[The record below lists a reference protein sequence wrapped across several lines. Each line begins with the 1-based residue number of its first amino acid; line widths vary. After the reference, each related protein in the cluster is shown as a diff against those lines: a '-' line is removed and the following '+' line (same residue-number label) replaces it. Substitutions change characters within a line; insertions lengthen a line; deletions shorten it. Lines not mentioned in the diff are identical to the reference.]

1 MNFTKNKEI
10 NIPKQNYISN
20 RSPQPNNKLRNYNIQ
35 SQGRSPIP
43 NPPRNFDIEDNIEEN
58 ININEY
64 LNSKQ
69 TNFYQMKNKNKERSP
84 ENKLQNNNY
93 FNYNNN
99 FNNNYNNTYYPNVR
113 KHFESDDLDDKNMDY
128 KNNNINWK
136 KKILEI
142 KEQNS
147 KEYKQYINRNYNNN
161 NIYNYNNYFN
171 GNYYNN
177 NYNNGNNS
185 YNPKEYMHSSLKS
198 NEGIGLKK
206 YDNYDNY
213 KNYNKNKNKKRDMNN
228 NNNINNNKNYQKY
241 SQDHYNISNNNN
253 YLSDNNFKKKIK
265 NKNQTQDNYY
275 QNKKNNNINQNND
288 SSSSNI
294 YDDSYDYKTQYNFK
308 KNPKYKYWDVSKF
321 YSTSSQENSYSDIN
335 NNNKE
340 EEVYNTTRPF
350 RPPLKNDEEH
360 YHQNLTIKIK
370 NQEEQNKPPIKYV
383 DNTPEGCLAPNINNI
398 EKKNKKIRLNISNEE
413 KIAIPEKLYERS
425 KYYVETKKKFEFP
438 DLNKYN
444 KRINNNR
451 SPENNNINN
460 NEKNKKIKEITV
472 DLSPKKKLNL
482 SNSNQNI
489 GGRRINKNNN
499 NINNI
504 STANNN
510 DNKYNFNINPNTKI
524 ESCIITFDKNQK
536 NNNPKY
542 KLSNS
547 LDRMEINKTRYIKK
561 KVILTSNR
569 KNIHYNNETP
579 GMNNSKNKIYQKPG
593 TETLSR
599 SIGKPIPFAQDN
611 LELSGEVKDYCA
623 PSPDYGKKG
632 KEAFLNSRKNNKSP
646 ILSSSGKYQNHIFD
660 SNKKYDEFSFREEN
674 NDNNINDVNYDKNI
688 KNKNKGNDNFSI
700 FNQQK
705 IVTFSNNNENDNNNN
720 KNKDIEKNI
729 NNNIS
734 KLIIKSFSNK
744 KKEIKEKP
752 KLIYT
757 FYKKYYDL
765 YLQLPQKEKIYMIKN
780 KEKEKD
786 KSYEYNDIEKKIF
799 DKKLTNAPLRGKI
812 LDVSA
817 KNFYIRKKLNSS
829 LNDDNNSFNYYN
841 NNTIDIELLEE
852 SNNNTATKKNK
863 FIIRTLVKKI
873 KKKAK
878 KEFYFKNNNTNINN
892 ININIFNKD
901 IIKTKEQIKKEKKIN
916 SILKED
922 FENYIIYYKENINN
936 NKNKKYDWSM
946 IELLMIKIKLD
957 IGDIINGYLKACEDI
972 IIDEEYIIIGNDY
985 INNIIE
991 HYKNHYLTNNN
1002 FEEIHNKLIKIFA
1015 YLKEINIDTNFK
1027 YKILWGLLN
1036 ILINNEL
1043 FFLNDFDILK
1053 QTDEENKN
1061 EIKNILANNNDLI
1074 LLEKIN
1080 F

>member
-1 MNFTKNKEI
+1 MN
-10 NIPKQNYISN
+10 
-20 RSPQPNNKLRNYNIQ
+20 
-35 SQGRSPIP
+35 
-43 NPPRNFDIEDNIEEN
+43 D
-58 ININEY
+58 
-64 LNSKQ
+64 
-69 TNFYQMKNKNKERSP
+69 
-84 ENKLQNNNY
+84 
-93 FNYNNN
+93 
-99 FNNNYNNTYYPNVR
+99 
-113 KHFESDDLDDKNMDY
+113 
-128 KNNNINWK
+128 
-136 KKILEI
+136 
-142 KEQNS
+142 
-147 KEYKQYINRNYNNN
+147 
-161 NIYNYNNYFN
+161 
-171 GNYYNN
+171 
-177 NYNNGNNS
+177 
-185 YNPKEYMHSSLKS
+185 
-198 NEGIGLKK
+198 
-206 YDNYDNY
+206 
-213 KNYNKNKNKKRDMNN
+213 
-228 NNNINNNKNYQKY
+228 
-241 SQDHYNISNNNN
+241 
-253 YLSDNNFKKKIK
+253 
-265 NKNQTQDNYY
+265 
-275 QNKKNNNINQNND
+275 
-288 SSSSNI
+288 
-294 YDDSYDYKTQYNFK
+294 
-308 KNPKYKYWDVSKF
+308 
-321 YSTSSQENSYSDIN
+321 
-335 NNNKE
+335 
-340 EEVYNTTRPF
+340 
-350 RPPLKNDEEH
+350 
-360 YHQNLTIKIK
+360 
-370 NQEEQNKPPIKYV
+370 
-383 DNTPEGCLAPNINNI
+383 
-398 EKKNKKIRLNISNEE
+398 
-413 KIAIPEKLYERS
+413 
-425 KYYVETKKKFEFP
+425 
-438 DLNKYN
+438 
-444 KRINNNR
+444 
-451 SPENNNINN
+451 
-460 NEKNKKIKEITV
+460 
-472 DLSPKKKLNL
+472 
-482 SNSNQNI
+482 
-489 GGRRINKNNN
+489 
-499 NINNI
+499 
-504 STANNN
+504 
-510 DNKYNFNINPNTKI
+510 
-524 ESCIITFDKNQK
+524 
-536 NNNPKY
+536 
-542 KLSNS
+542 
-547 LDRMEINKTRYIKK
+547 
-561 KVILTSNR
+561 
-569 KNIHYNNETP
+569 
-579 GMNNSKNKIYQKPG
+579 SKNKIYQKPG
-593 TETLSR
+593 AETLSR

-674 NDNNINDVNYDKNI
+674 NINDVNYDKNI

-705 IVTFSNNNENDNNNN
+705 IVTFSNNNENDNNN
-720 KNKDIEKNI
+720 KNRDI

-734 KLIIKSFSNK
+734 KLVIKSFSNK

-829 LNDDNNSFNYYN
+829 LNDENNSFNYDN
-841 NNTIDIELLEE
+841 NNTIDIELLNQ

-873 KKKAK
+873 KKKTK
-878 KEFYFKNNNTNINN
+878 KEFYFKNNNTNMN
-892 ININIFNKD
+892 NINIFNKD

-922 FENYIIYYKENINN
+922 FENYIIYYKENIFN

-957 IGDIINGYLKACEDI
+957 IGDIINGYLKVCEDI
-972 IIDEEYIIIGNDY
+972 IIDEEYIIIGNNY